1 MDTNSVTHVP
11 SPEHA
16 QRQWALSRI
25 AEYEA
30 GIAERRTPEELAE
43 DLAAAAAH
51 ARHEMTPREEMAF
64 AIGYLSPSY
73 AFNLYEFSPE

>member
-1 MDTNSVTHVP
+1 MDTSSLAYVP

-16 QRQWALSRI
+16 PTQWALARI

-30 GIAERRTPEELAE
+30 GIAERRTLEELVE
-43 DLAAAAAH
+43 DLAAAG
-51 ARHEMTPREEMAF
+51 EMTAREEMAF

-73 AFNLYEFSPE
+73 SFSLYVHSPE